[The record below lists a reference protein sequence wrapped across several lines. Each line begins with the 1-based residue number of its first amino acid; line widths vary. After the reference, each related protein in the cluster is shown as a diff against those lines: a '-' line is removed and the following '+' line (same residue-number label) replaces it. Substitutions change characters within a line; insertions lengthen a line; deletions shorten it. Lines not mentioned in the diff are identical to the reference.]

1 MPGRAARG
9 YRERHLAKECF
20 GSNRV
25 SKERLQLPAAT
36 TTETNPKGR
45 KTVIRK
51 NAHYQKKPPTTPCAT
66 TAQHPKENHFS
77 LDKLFQER
85 SSRPPDACPSRLRAE
100 GRHPNAA
107 CRRGESDGRLSRR
120 SADGALRSDH
130 YELILNDIP
139 GEIALVADPMVP
151 LTRQKCSASAARTHS
166 RAASGRAPATRELG
180 TWEPC

>member
-77 LDKLFQER
+77 LDKLFQECPLEALTFF
-85 SSRPPDACPSRLRAE
+85 SRTIRE
-100 GRHPNAA
+100 
-107 CRRGESDGRLSRR
+107 
-120 SADGALRSDH
+120 
-130 YELILNDIP
+130 DICKP
-139 GEIALVADPMVP
+139 TSIHNLPI
-151 LTRQKCSASAARTHS
+151 S
-166 RAASGRAPATRELG
+166 
-180 TWEPC
+180 

>member
-77 LDKLFQER
+77 LDKLFQEW
-85 SSRPPDACPSRLRAE
+85 SSGHCFVRRTPSY
-100 GRHPNAA
+100 HPLLYPAP
-107 CRRGESDGRLSRR
+107 RISLS
-120 SADGALRSDH
+120 
-130 YELILNDIP
+130 
-139 GEIALVADPMVP
+139 
-151 LTRQKCSASAARTHS
+151 
-166 RAASGRAPATRELG
+166 
-180 TWEPC
+180 

>member
-77 LDKLFQER
+77 LDKLFQEGPLGDR
-85 SSRPPDACPSRLRAE
+85 SSDGYQGHTPDIHRGRRP
-100 GRHPNAA
+100 G
-107 CRRGESDGRLSRR
+107 
-120 SADGALRSDH
+120 
-130 YELILNDIP
+130 
-139 GEIALVADPMVP
+139 
-151 LTRQKCSASAARTHS
+151 
-166 RAASGRAPATRELG
+166 
-180 TWEPC
+180 